1 MKKLILTLGLTLV
14 LPLATAQNAPA
25 PVPAPPEIPSQVE
38 SGEVLEPDVY
48 IVEDSRGTVERYSV
62 NGRVFMEKIT
72 PSAGPSYYLLD
83 SNGDGVM
90 DVREAEHPT
99 HTAIPQW
106 VLFSW

>member
-1 MKKLILTLGLTLV
+1 MKKSLLTLGLSLA
-14 LPLATAQNAPA
+14 LPLAIAQNAP
-25 PVPAPPEIPSQVE
+25 VPEPPDIPPQVE
-38 SGEVLEPDVY
+38 SGEVLEPDVN
-48 IVEDSRGTVERYSV
+48 IVEDSRGRVERYSV

-72 PSAGPSYYLLD
+72 PAAGPPYYLLD

-90 DVREAEHPT
+90 DVREEDHPT